1 MTTTTLYPIIGK
13 INPTGEFNIFQSRGT
28 AMASSHREEY
38 IYPST
43 LADALGEI
51 VKLRERTAALEAQL
65 SSARYAH
72 RVDL

>member
-1 MTTTTLYPIIGK
+1 
-13 INPTGEFNIFQSRGT
+13 
-28 AMASSHREEY
+28 MASSHREEY